1 MGRCDGCEYEYDG
14 ICTALGVECNAIAVC
29 NVITNK
35 LKEEILKTPT
45 IGKGETKMEKKNK
58 ECNGCFG
65 ASMNDCG
72 SCEKETK
79 QDNVNHPKHYE
90 GHCSIECIDNM
101 RLIFGSQI
109 VAEYCMVNAYKYLSR
124 HKYKNGY
131 EDLCKAKWYLDKAE
145 ELELTEKAT
154 IDNVVVD
161 ELGEL
166 CREYMEGY
174 KHGKGNE

>member
-1 MGRCDGCEYEYDG
+1 MERCDGCEYEYDG
-14 ICTALGVECNAIAVC
+14 ICTALGHECNEIAVC
-29 NVITNK
+29 TVITNRVK
-35 LKEEILKTPT
+35 EEVLKEPT
-45 IGKGETKMEKKNK
+45 IEKEKTKMKKTKQN
-58 ECNGCFG
+58 
-65 ASMNDCG
+65 
-72 SCEKETK
+72 K

-101 RLIFGSQI
+101 RLIFGNQI
-109 VAEYCMVNAYKYLSR
+109 VADYCMVNAYKYLSR

-145 ELELTEKAT
+145 ELELTDKAT
-154 IDNVVVD
+154 INNVVID

-174 KHGKGNE
+174 KK